1 METKSPTS
9 LRGVHS
15 RVFSEFARY
24 RVVLPNGPFAVIFVP
39 LRVFYSGGM
48 MLQRRI
54 GDLRVTAVGLG
65 CMPLSNGRMV
75 DRREQALQTIH
86 AALDQGI
93 TLLDTANIYA
103 PSWDAIGHNEALVA
117 EALRTY
123 TGHAPLTDVLV
134 TTKGGITRSEGEQW
148 GRDSSPQALRRACED
163 SLRAL
168 DVSCIDL
175 YQHHRHDPAMTYIDQ
190 VRALQLLKDEGLV
203 RRIGLSNVTEAELDL
218 AMSELGSAS
227 DGGVV
232 SVQNELSPR
241 YRADLDVLAQCE
253 REGIAFLPWSPLGGA
268 THAKDV
274 GSRFAAFAD
283 VADAVGATPQEVT
296 LAWLLRMSP
305 VMIPIPGATRT
316 ETITSI
322 VRSTTLELTNE
333 QFATLQATTPE
344 HTSMYPEDQPRSP
357 LR

>member
-1 METKSPTS
+1 MTNHKDQKPN
-9 LRGVHS
+9 S
-15 RVFSEFARY
+15 R
-24 RVVLPNGPFAVIFVP
+24 L
-39 LRVFYSGGM
+39 
-48 MLQRRI
+48 
-54 GDLRVTAVGLG
+54 VG
-65 CMPLSNGRMV
+65 CDTEV
-75 DRREQALQTIH
+75 AQAI
-86 AALDQGI
+86 
-93 TLLDTANIYA
+93 
-103 PSWDAIGHNEALVA
+103 EALITCFERKRKLLVCGNGGSAADAEHIVGEMMKGFCLPRRLSDTDKAQLASVA
-117 EALRTY
+117 GDDGTY

-175 YQHHRHDPAMTYIDQ
+175 YQHHRHDPAMTYLDQ

-218 AMSELGSAS
+218 AIGKLGSAS
-227 DGGVV
+227 DDGVV

-241 YRADLDVLAQCE
+241 YRADLDVLARCE

-274 GSRFAAFAD
+274 GSQFAAFAD

-305 VMIPIPGATRT
+305 VMIPIPGATRP

-322 VRSTTLELTNE
+322 VRSMTLELTDE